1 MLTVSPQP
9 SAEESTPVLIVGGSL
24 VGLSTALFLAK
35 AGTTPLLVER
45 HAGTAV
51 HLRVASLT
59 ARTREIF
66 RSVGADTAIR
76 QIDPPFENGQRR
88 PAGREPGGRGGREP
102 DGRHALPACVVQR
115 RRERLLVRAS
125 LDFGAA

>member
-1 MLTVSPQP
+1 M
-9 SAEESTPVLIVGGSL
+9 LIVGGSV
-24 VGLSTALFLAK
+24 VGLSTALFLAT

-51 HLRVASLT
+51 HLRVANLT
-59 ARTREIF
+59 ARTMEIV
-66 RSVGADTAIR
+66 RSVEADTALR

-102 DGRHALPACVVQR
+102 DGRHALVACR
-115 RRERLLVRAS
+115 R
-125 LDFGAA
+125 